1 MPENRNLTP
10 DGIIR
15 ILERCCREDGG
26 EFCHECPYNVDS
38 YEQGCGALLAD
49 SVALLRRVYPR
60 EGQA

>member
-49 SVALLRRVYPR
+49 SAAR